1 MALMLNQKGK
11 TLMHKKMYQEALD
24 VLVMAE
30 VRRHFFGLYYC
41 TIFFPLQETY
51 AAV

>member
-11 TLMHKKMYQEALD
+11 TLVQKKMYQEALD

-30 VRRHFFGLYYC
+30 VC
-41 TIFFPLQETY
+41 
-51 AAV
+51 